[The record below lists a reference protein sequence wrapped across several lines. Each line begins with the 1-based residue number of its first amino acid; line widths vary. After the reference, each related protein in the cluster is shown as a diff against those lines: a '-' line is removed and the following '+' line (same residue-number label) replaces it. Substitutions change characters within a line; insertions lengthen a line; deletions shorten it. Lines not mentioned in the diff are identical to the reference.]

1 MFEIISLGR
10 MDFLMAVLNG
20 LAILTADDGPAGY
33 GGLVGLG
40 LLIGVLL
47 AMVRGVVTQKLELQ
61 WVFAGWLLF
70 TTLFVPKV
78 DVTVED
84 IYTGETN
91 TVANVPLGPAA
102 IGSITS
108 TIGITLAGAFETV
121 FAYPSL
127 TTAGY
132 MDSLDL
138 INAMREIDFGGAND
152 GDASS
157 AVANV
162 DLQRSIRE
170 YLVRCVMQSISMG
183 IPGIGPNWSNLR
195 ETDDLLAAIQVNTNI
210 WTTTVY
216 LDPAEP
222 TGVALGCGDAYTQIV
237 AFIDD
242 SFYPAWTAYI
252 GAQLGLEDTEV
263 QVQDSLDA
271 LFGLGADARNY
282 MLNSLLKREIELAD
296 LGYHAGGGNDAGVLM
311 RVQAMEQRRAQWAA
325 EQSLWAEMARPAISF
340 IEGFFYAAS
349 PFMGFMFCIGAPGI
363 TIFGRYLVFA
373 VWIQLWMPILAVT
386 NLYITIAAQNDLQR
400 IQASGTNLLSM
411 TGLESVWTET
421 SSWLAFGG
429 NMVAATPLLTFIL
442 LTGSYFALTRL
453 TDRLGGADHVNERVT
468 APDIVHPAPVAS
480 MGAFGQQA
488 PSYVTDA
495 HVGGRSYG
503 AEAMF
508 GNISAGAALGAA
520 VSSRTSGVVDAVQR
534 LGTES
539 GSSVDFSQREQ
550 YERFLA
556 SSQGVSTQS
565 RDTQT
570 DQLLR
575 SMAINVVGGRE
586 RFANLTETDQQT
598 VQGMVA
604 LGLMGMGTGGS
615 VNALGQNLSSA
626 SKSEVDRWSDAITN
640 GVSRNTSHA
649 VEFARAVSAD
659 EQDGVRSSALVGLG
673 VTSSERWSKSVAATQ
688 SAVDAYDEVRSF
700 QERMGHDWNDKALAV
715 GNRLRGTEAAN
726 ELFVLAT
733 SNGLGD
739 VVQTKA
745 GILSRMGDVDKEV
758 AYIAVAASEL
768 VSSGSPEAAL
778 SALRILGAVGAP
790 SLQGDMDARGNSDI
804 AKDAE
809 NLQPQAIGAEVEARV
824 PASLAEPSEIR
835 DRVSSRVGSTAWGSS
850 VDQHSAGGAEHV
862 VSAHEELRAAQDARF
877 KDHRNEIESL
887 SRGEER
893 SFVNDHFKDERSFL
907 GALNDNSWLKPILG
921 DFKVLG
927 GSMEKASQEYKQTY
941 DDVLEKTGSESLAR
955 AAGAF
960 AGARGFVNGGDVAI
974 KETYADA
981 VVEAREH
988 DLPDAAAHFYGV
1000 ASSMTEYATG
1010 GAFSDIWTEKEE
1022 LRQLKHETESQIG
1035 SRATEALLRAAKGD
1049 GATTERYLSEARVL
1063 VDRNGN

>member
-222 TGVALGCGDAYTQIV
+222 TGVAMGCGDAYTQIV
-237 AFIDD
+237 TFIDD
-242 SFYPAWTAYI
+242 SFYPAWTTYI

-453 TDRLGGADHVNERVT
+453 TDRLGGADHVNERIT
-468 APDIVHPAPVAS
+468 SPDIVNPAPVAS
-480 MGAFGQQA
+480 LGAIGAQA
-488 PSYVTDA
+488 ASFSADA
-495 HVGGRSYG
+495 LYGLRGHGAEVAGGAVNLSSALSAAASSRASTTADSVHRLLQESSSGVDLSRKDQFDSFLRNSISESFRSGRS
-503 AEAMF
+503 E
-508 GNISAGAALGAA
+508 
-520 VSSRTSGVVDAVQR
+520 
-534 LGTES
+534 
-539 GSSVDFSQREQ
+539 
-550 YERFLA
+550 
-556 SSQGVSTQS
+556 
-565 RDTQT
+565 T
-570 DQLLR
+570 DSIIR
-575 SMAINVVGGRE
+575 SMATQVAGGEE
-586 RFANLTETDQQT
+586 RYRALSEQDRH
-598 VQGMVA
+598 VLDGAVA
-604 LGLMGMGTGGS
+604 LGLSGFGSGGRVNGMLQNASGVDEGTRRSWAESIQDLASSSRTRAVELARAIATDDQRGS
-615 VNALGQNLSSA
+615 SSSVMRALGM
-626 SKSEVDRWSDAITN
+626 
-640 GVSRNTSHA
+640 
-649 VEFARAVSAD
+649 
-659 EQDGVRSSALVGLG
+659 QD
-673 VTSSERWSKSVAATQ
+673 SERWSEGISATKSAVEAFDEVSTLQQSMGSNWKMDALAIGNQLSGTQAGGQLYTLATAHNMGDRVDEVANALHLMGVSRGTSVVAA
-688 SAVDAYDEVRSF
+688 SARVLFEDGTPEAAIAAAQILKENLGAPGTGIGGGPSRGPTDGPPSPATAWKEMQAGIRSNVQDVPESANALRTTVEDRLGGGWERQAAEWRARGDAAVEAGFNAWLSGNQAELERNQQELAAISERKEFELVRDSFESERGFLQALNETAWARNLVNVGGYEDLKTAFGRADDRYKEAYDETY
-700 QERMGHDWNDKALAV
+700 ERTGSRLAAMSAGVIAAASTRVPNGEFGH
-715 GNRLRGTEAAN
+715 RIYTEAYSEAVERDIPEQAAHYFAALRASSYYTDWDRDFEDTEEYADVRREAV
-726 ELFVLAT
+726 ELMGEQGVAALERAAAGT
-733 SNGLGD
+733 D
-739 VVQTKA
+739 VV
-745 GILSRMGDVDKEV
+745 S
-758 AYIAVAASEL
+758 
-768 VSSGSPEAAL
+768 
-778 SALRILGAVGAP
+778 
-790 SLQGDMDARGNSDI
+790 
-804 AKDAE
+804 
-809 NLQPQAIGAEVEARV
+809 
-824 PASLAEPSEIR
+824 
-835 DRVSSRVGSTAWGSS
+835 
-850 VDQHSAGGAEHV
+850 
-862 VSAHEELRAAQDARF
+862 
-877 KDHRNEIESL
+877 
-887 SRGEER
+887 
-893 SFVNDHFKDERSFL
+893 
-907 GALNDNSWLKPILG
+907 
-921 DFKVLG
+921 
-927 GSMEKASQEYKQTY
+927 
-941 DDVLEKTGSESLAR
+941 
-955 AAGAF
+955 
-960 AGARGFVNGGDVAI
+960 
-974 KETYADA
+974 
-981 VVEAREH
+981 
-988 DLPDAAAHFYGV
+988 
-1000 ASSMTEYATG
+1000 
-1010 GAFSDIWTEKEE
+1010 
-1022 LRQLKHETESQIG
+1022 
-1035 SRATEALLRAAKGD
+1035 
-1049 GATTERYLSEARVL
+1049 ERYLKEAAVL
-1063 VDRNGN
+1063 GKGFRNN